1 MAAQKKPV
9 ESYQKLYA
17 DSPSSE
23 KKAVLDLKNK
33 ITGLLELDPRM
44 ARKAA
49 QIIEL
54 WLAQKSNK
62 TKKP

>member
-1 MAAQKKPV
+1 VGALKKPV

-17 DSPSSE
+17 DSPSPE
-23 KKAVLDLKNK
+23 KKAVMDLQNK
-33 ITGLLELDPRM
+33 ITGLLESDPRM

-54 WLAQKSNK
+54 WLSQKSKK
-62 TKKP
+62 TQKS